1 MEVKLSGVLGS
12 GVQTV
17 RNLWQWRSN
26 CQESFAM
33 TVKHCKDSL
42 AVDVKRCQEFL
53 AMEVKHCQNIWQWKS
68 KSLAMEVK
76 RCQESMAMKVKRC
89 RMTVHKQGRRRGTE

>member
-1 MEVKLSGVLGS
+1 MEVKRPEV
-12 GVQTV
+12 
-17 RNLWQWRSN
+17 
-26 CQESFAM
+26 
-33 TVKHCKDSL
+33 
-42 AVDVKRCQEFL
+42 L

-89 RMTVHKQGRRRGTE
+89 RMTAHKQGGRRGTER